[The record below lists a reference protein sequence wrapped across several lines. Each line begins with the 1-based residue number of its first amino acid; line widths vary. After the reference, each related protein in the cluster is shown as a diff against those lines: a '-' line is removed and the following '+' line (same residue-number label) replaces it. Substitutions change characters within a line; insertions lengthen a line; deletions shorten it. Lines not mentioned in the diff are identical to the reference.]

1 MLPTETLTQGTLCL
15 SLNLTFNF
23 FLSALTI
30 IFDELLAGQTGTLQ
44 ISLLSLL

>member
-1 MLPTETLTQGTLCL
+1 MLPTEALTQGTLRL

>member
-1 MLPTETLTQGTLCL
+1 MLSTEVLTEGTSCL
-15 SLNLTFNF
+15 TLNLTFIF
-23 FLSALTI
+23 FLSALKI

>member
-1 MLPTETLTQGTLCL
+1 MLSTEVLTQGTLCL

>member
-1 MLPTETLTQGTLCL
+1 MLSTEALTQETSRL

-23 FLSALTI
+23 FLSARTI

>member
-1 MLPTETLTQGTLCL
+1 MLPTEALTQGTLRL
-15 SLNLTFNF
+15 NLNLTFNF